1 MTQAHLGVK
10 GMDWNRLTQS
20 RKAMSIEG
28 KEGAFLLRERRPGG
42 KLYLVSH
49 GATGP
54 DSWACFSY
62 SSLTV
67 SLSFLKTPIDVI
79 MNSPPRRAQQTWLLE
94 LSPGICCYLF
104 KHDVFILLFEEWWP
118 SFIPKGN
125 KDILSSHSEPGT
137 VIDST
142 DRG

>member
-1 MTQAHLGVK
+1 
-10 GMDWNRLTQS
+10 
-20 RKAMSIEG
+20 MSLEG

-54 DSWACFSY
+54 DSWAGFSY

-79 MNSPPRRAQQTWLLE
+79 MNSPPRRAQQT
-94 LSPGICCYLF
+94 
-104 KHDVFILLFEEWWP
+104 
-118 SFIPKGN
+118 
-125 KDILSSHSEPGT
+125 
-137 VIDST
+137 
-142 DRG
+142 